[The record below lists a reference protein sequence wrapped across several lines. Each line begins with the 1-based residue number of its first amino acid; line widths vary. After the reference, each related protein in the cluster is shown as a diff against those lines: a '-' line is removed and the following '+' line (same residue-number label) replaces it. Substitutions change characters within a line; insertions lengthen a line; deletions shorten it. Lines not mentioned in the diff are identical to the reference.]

1 MTSSP
6 SGTRPPPR
14 SALFGSTPL
23 LKPDFEVA
31 GARLYVSLW
40 PIAVID
46 IGNGDRPTYE
56 ALFAKVDELV
66 ISRKE
71 PYVMLTDTRR
81 VTAIPGADVRKFMA
95 DWMKKNS
102 VGHTS
107 LGSVTIVRS
116 ALVKGGLTALYWLFT
131 PPNPQGVAGDW
142 AEAHAWSVKHFDA
155 ARVLIRPSVR
165 DAIVQPY

>member
-1 MTSSP
+1 MSGSP
-6 SGTRPPPR
+6 PTRPPLL
-14 SALFGSTPL
+14 SALPPRRNT

-31 GARLYVSLW
+31 GARLYVALW
-40 PIAVID
+40 PIAIID
-46 IGNGDRPTYE
+46 IGDAERATYE

-66 ISRKE
+66 IARKQ
-71 PYVMLTDTRR
+71 PYVMVTDTRR
-81 VTAIPGADVRKFMA
+81 VKSIPGADVRKFMA

-116 ALVKGGLTALYWLFT
+116 ALVKGALTALYWLFQ

-142 AEAHAWSVKHFDA
+142 SEAHRWSVEHFDTA
-155 ARVLIRPSVR
+155 HVPIRPSVR
-165 DAIVQPY
+165 EAIDDPY